1 MSFTTFI
8 AYPEDSMI
16 HLNWNFSD
24 TSIVKSYIISYTSI
38 GSNGQQSYSP
48 IIMNCYQFNYT
59 ICAVN
64 GRTYTFTIIAN
75 TINGMYSAS
84 IDSTPPFAPTILTAT
99 PEVCSVHLSWNNVIG
114 VNSYNILYGTEPSNI
129 QLYDS
134 TDKLSI
140 HVPLPPGIT
149 YYFIIQ
155 FVVNNSFLYSNQ
167 VSCMSNNVSVTQ
179 NLIAIVTDTDS
190 ISLNWNI
197 VPEADYY
204 NLLYKVNN
212 NTQLEIF
219 ASHVL
224 PTYVATGLNPNT
236 TYYFIIETILNNNS
250 LRSEPIHIMTESHS
264 VGCYIADSKILS
276 AESQWV
282 PIQFLKKGDLV
293 QTLNNGLVPIKFV
306 GKRYFLNK
314 LTEER
319 TNDHLYKLCKEDFSD
334 LFEDLIITGGHPLL
348 MDETNLNEE
357 TEDTLMDMVDYGT
370 PIITEGKYRVFALIH
385 PKAELW
391 NEEGFHEIYDIVLEN
406 NDSKKNYGIWVNGIL
421 TESMDEYYFLNY
433 SGMMEINYE

>member
-24 TSIVKSYIISYTSI
+24 ISIVNSYIISYTSI
-38 GSNGQQSYSP
+38 GSTGQQSYSP
-48 IIMNCYQFNYT
+48 IIMNRYQSNYL
-59 ICAVN
+59 IYAVN
-64 GRTYTFTIIAN
+64 DRTYTFTIIAN
-75 TINGMYSAS
+75 TAKGMYSAS
-84 IDSTPPFAPTILTAT
+84 IDATPPFAPTILTAK
-99 PEVCSVHLSWNNVIG
+99 PEVCSVHLSWNNVLG
-114 VNSYNILYGTEPSNI
+114 VNSYNILYGTESSNL
-129 QLYDS
+129 QLYES
-134 TDKLSI
+134 TDKLSFHI
-140 HVPLPPGIT
+140 PLPPGTT

-155 FVVNNSFLYSNQ
+155 FVVNNSFLYSNE

-179 NLIAIVTDTDS
+179 NLIAIVTDTDT

-204 NLLYKVNN
+204 NLLYKVND

-219 ASHVL
+219 ASHVS
-224 PTYVATGLNPNT
+224 PIYVVTGLNPNT
-236 TYYFIIETILNNNS
+236 TYYFIIETFINKNS
-250 LRSEPIHIMTESHS
+250 IHSQPINITTECHS
-264 VGCYIADSKILS
+264 VGCYIADSKVFS
-276 AESQWV
+276 ESQWV
-282 PIQFLKKGDLV
+282 PIQLLKKGDLI
-293 QTLNNGLVPIKFV
+293 QTLNDGLVPIKFV

-319 TNDHLYKLCKEDFSD
+319 TNNHLYKLSKGDIPN

-348 MDETNLNEE
+348 IDETNLNEE
-357 TEDTLMDMVDYGT
+357 TEDKLMDMVDYGT
-370 PIITEGKYRVFALIH
+370 PIVTEGKYRVFALIH

-391 NEEGFHEIYDIVLEN
+391 NEEGYHELYDIVLEN

-421 TESMDEYYFLNY
+421 TESMDEYYFLNH
-433 SGMMEINYE
+433 SGMTEVL